1 MTQILEC
8 SRLLDVLKAQ
18 VQDPE
23 LGVNIVDLGLV
34 ERLESGHNGIEIDL
48 IMTTPTCPQG
58 HSLVSEAQRALE
70 RAAPGITVT
79 ARLLTQPFWSQD
91 RMSPAAKSQLGWG
104 GKL

>member
-1 MTQILEC
+1 MPQILER
-8 SRLLDVLKAQ
+8 SRLLDALKSQ

-58 HSLVSEAQRALE
+58 HSLLCEAQRVLE
-70 RAAPGITVT
+70 KAAPGIAVT
-79 ARLLTQPFWSQD
+79 ARLLAQPFWSQD
-91 RMSPAAKSQLGWG
+91 RMSPAAKAQLGWG
-104 GKL
+104 KKP